1 MLNPRQVITAL
12 KQNIGKV
19 IVGKD
24 EVIELRLIAMLCK
37 GHVLIEDVPGTG
49 KTTLASA
56 LAKSLDCSFNRIQ
69 FTPDVVPSDVT
80 GFTMVNFKTGEM
92 EFHPGAIMCQIAL
105 ADEINRTSSK
115 TQSALLEAMEELQV
129 TVDGVTRPLP
139 KPFIV
144 LATENPVGS
153 AGTQMLPASQLDRF
167 MIQLSMGYPNRA
179 STAALLKDRHHVD
192 PLSACQTV
200 TSPAELE
207 KLIAEVSNIHVAD
220 RIYDYIA
227 ELVDLTRSNAYVT
240 LGVSPRGALAVTRA
254 AKANAYLEGRDYVI
268 PDDVCAVFPDVCVH
282 RLILNSKARL
292 QDYTAALI
300 LQNVLTSVQKPDVR
314 EFSSK

>member
-1 MLNPRQVITAL
+1 MYEVTEKILREVR
-12 KQNIGKV
+12 KV

-24 EVIELRLIAMLCK
+24 DVVEKVWISILAQ
-37 GHVLIEDVPGTG
+37 GHVLLEDVPGVG
-49 KTTLASA
+49 KTTMA
-56 LAKSLDCSFNRIQ
+56 LAFSKALGLETKRVQ
-69 FTPDVVPSDVT
+69 FTPDTMPSDII
-80 GFTMVNFKTGEM
+80 GFSLPEQGRMVYQ
-92 EFHPGAIMCQIAL
+92 PGAVMTNLLL

-167 MIQLSMGYPNRA
+167 MLQLSMGYPNRA

-268 PDDVCAVFPDVCVH
+268 PDDVCTVFPDVCVH

>member
-1 MLNPRQVITAL
+1 MILGAITPAARL
-12 KQNIGKV
+12 AAAMRG
-19 IVGKD
+19 
-24 EVIELRLIAMLCK
+24 EVSEILCCP
-37 GHVLIEDVPGTG
+37 D
-49 KTTLASA
+49 SA
-56 LAKSLDCSFNRIQ
+56 LSPAARAAAYRL
-69 FTPDVVPSDVT
+69 
-80 GFTMVNFKTGEM
+80 
-92 EFHPGAIMCQIAL
+92 L
-105 ADEINRTSSK
+105 RTAQNLEWWTRLS
-115 TQSALLEAMEELQV
+115 TQPPPA
-129 TVDGVTRPLP
+129 RPLD
-139 KPFIV
+139 
-144 LATENPVGS
+144 LG
-153 AGTQMLPASQLDRF
+153 
-167 MIQLSMGYPNRA
+167 A

>member
-1 MLNPRQVITAL
+1 M
-12 KQNIGKV
+12 
-19 IVGKD
+19 
-24 EVIELRLIAMLCK
+24 
-37 GHVLIEDVPGTG
+37 
-49 KTTLASA
+49 
-56 LAKSLDCSFNRIQ
+56 
-69 FTPDVVPSDVT
+69 
-80 GFTMVNFKTGEM
+80 
-92 EFHPGAIMCQIAL
+92 
-105 ADEINRTSSK
+105 
-115 TQSALLEAMEELQV
+115 
-129 TVDGVTRPLP
+129 TRPLP

-167 MIQLSMGYPNRA
+167 MLQLSMGYPNRA

-240 LGVSPRGALAVTRA
+240 LGVSPRGALAVTHA